1 MFSTVARTVPRC
13 VSFAMRSSGVAR
25 GRAALLFPATTMQ
38 PCRLFSTEE
47 GTLVSSDKSIL
58 DADKGFT
65 PEGAVFSNPKIE
77 SEWIYR
83 EEKESGKKYYINKK
97 TNDVVM
103 NFAPNSNL
111 ASRTRR
117 TVAGLIDF
125 SVSVGTVS
133 FAL

>member
-13 VSFAMRSSGVAR
+13 VSLVVRSSGVAR
-25 GRAALLFPATTMQ
+25 GRAALFFPAMTMQ
-38 PCRLFSTEE
+38 QCRLFSTEE
-47 GTLVSSDKSIL
+47 GASASSDTSIL
-58 DADKGFT
+58 DTDKGFT

-103 NFAPNSNL
+103 NLAPNSNL

-117 TVAGLIDF
+117 TAAGMIDF
-125 SVSVGTVS
+125 SVSVGKVS
-133 FAL
+133 FSL